1 MGQTGG
7 KVHRVLIVDDEQGV
21 RGVLTEML
29 KAGGYPAESV
39 SEGREA
45 LRALR
50 TSSFDVMI
58 TDVRLPDISG
68 LELLAVVHDKY
79 PWLPVIVITGY
90 ATIDSTIKAMRL
102 GAVDY
107 IPKPFTRDSVM
118 ASVEQAIQSGLA
130 AARKTERPYCEIVH
144 GGGSMTGIM
153 ALIDKV
159 SRSDATVLIT
169 GESGTGK
176 ELVARAIHRQGARA
190 RQPFVTVNSGALP
203 EGLLESELFGHT
215 RGAYTGAVTSTLGRF
230 RIADGGTLFLDEVG
244 NMSPAMQVK
253 LLRVIQEQE
262 FSPVGSSDLVKVDV
276 RLITAT
282 NLDLENAVAAGTF
295 REDLYYRLNV
305 IEIHI
310 PPLRERREDI
320 LPLAD
325 HFLARIAETNRRKQL
340 RLSPS
345 AVEVLGTYGWPGNV
359 RELQNAMERASVLS
373 EGEEIEAKDLPV
385 KISGTGPS
393 RPAGPASV
401 PPLAGR
407 SLSALLAEIEK
418 AHIVD
423 ALEGSGWVRS
433 KAAERL
439 GMKRTTLLARMASL
453 GITDPAGG
461 GDG

>member
-1 MGQTGG
+1 MVQSGG

-29 KAGGYPAESV
+29 RAGGYPAESV

-50 TSSFDVMI
+50 TSTFDVMI

-68 LELLAVVHDKY
+68 LELLAVVRDKY

-118 ASVEQAIQSGLA
+118 ASLELALQSGLA
-130 AARKTERPYCEIVH
+130 AVRKNDRPYCEIIH
-144 GGGSMTGIM
+144 GGGSMNGVID
-153 ALIDKV
+153 LIDKV

-215 RGAYTGAVTSTLGRF
+215 RGAYTGAVTSSLGRF

-282 NLDLENAVAAGTF
+282 NLDLEEAVRRGGF

-305 IEIHI
+305 IEVAL

-320 LPLAD
+320 LPLAR
-325 HFLARIAETNRRKQL
+325 HFLARVAETGRKKEL
-340 RLSPS
+340 KLSPG
-345 AVEVLGTYGWPGNV
+345 AVAVLEGYHWPGNV

-373 EGEEIEAKDLPV
+373 EGDTISETDLPVRISGPGAARPAGVPFTPAGGASLPRMLEEIE
-385 KISGTGPS
+385 
-393 RPAGPASV
+393 RQN
-401 PPLAGR
+401 
-407 SLSALLAEIEK
+407 
-418 AHIVD
+418 IVE
-423 ALEGSGWVRS
+423 ALERFGGVRS
-433 KAAERL
+433 RAAEYL
-439 GMKRTTLLARMASL
+439 GMKRTTLLARMSSL
-453 GITDPAGG
+453 GIVEPEKPPEG
-461 GDG
+461 

>member
-1 MGQTGG
+1 MGRKGDR
-7 KVHRVLIVDDEQGV
+7 VHRVLIVDDEQGV

-39 SEGREA
+39 AEGREA

-50 TSSFDVMI
+50 TTSFDVMI

-68 LELLAVVHDKY
+68 LELLAIVRDKY

-107 IPKPFTRDSVM
+107 IPMPFTRDSVM
-118 ASVEQAIQSGLA
+118 ASLEQALHSGLA
-130 AARKTERPYCEIVH
+130 AVRKTDSPFSEIIH
-144 GGGSMTGIM
+144 GGGSMTGVIE
-153 ALIDKV
+153 LIDKV
-159 SRSDATVLIT
+159 SRSEATVLIT

-176 ELVARAIHRQGARA
+176 ELVARAIHRQGSRA

-215 RGAYTGAVTSTLGRF
+215 RGAYTGAVTSSLGRF

-244 NMSPAMQVK
+244 NMSTAMQVK

-262 FSPVGSSDLVKVDV
+262 FSPVGSLDLVKVDV

-282 NLDLENAVAAGTF
+282 NLDLEQAVYRSEF

-320 LPLAD
+320 LPLAG
-325 HFLARIAETNRRKQL
+325 HFLARIAETTGKKPL
-340 RLSPS
+340 TLSAG
-345 AVEVLGTYGWPGNV
+345 AVAAMQEYPWPGNV

-373 EGEEIEAKDLPV
+373 DGGEITESDLPV
-385 KISGTGPS
+385 RMSG
-393 RPAGPASV
+393 
-401 PPLAGR
+401 
-407 SLSALLAEIEK
+407 SALPTPQTPILPSADGFSLPGMLRDIERQQ
-418 AHIVD
+418 ITE
-423 ALEGSGWVRS
+423 ALRRSGWVRS
-433 KAAERL
+433 RAAELL
-439 GMKRTTLLARMASL
+439 GMKRTTLLARMNSL
-453 GITDPAGG
+453 GITDPSQEEG
-461 GDG
+461 

>member
-1 MGQTGG
+1 MVQSGG

-29 KAGGYPAESV
+29 RAGGYPAESV

-50 TSSFDVMI
+50 TSTFDVMI

-68 LELLAVVHDKY
+68 LELLAVVRDKY

-118 ASVEQAIQSGLA
+118 ASLELALQSGLA
-130 AARKTERPYCEIVH
+130 AVRKNDRPYCEIIH
-144 GGGSMTGIM
+144 GGGSMNGVIE
-153 ALIDKV
+153 LIDKV

-203 EGLLESELFGHT
+203 EGLLEIELFGHT
-215 RGAYTGAVTSTLGRF
+215 RGAYTGAVTSSLGRF

-282 NLDLENAVAAGTF
+282 NLDLEEAVRRGDF

-305 IEIHI
+305 IEVAL

-320 LPLAD
+320 LPLAR
-325 HFLARIAETNRRKQL
+325 HFLARVAETGRKKEL
-340 RLSPS
+340 KLSPG
-345 AVEVLGTYGWPGNV
+345 AVAVLEGYHWPGHV

-373 EGEEIEAKDLPV
+373 EGDTISETDLPVRISGPGSARPAGVPFTPAGGMSLPRMLEEIERQNIV
-385 KISGTGPS
+385 E
-393 RPAGPASV
+393 
-401 PPLAGR
+401 
-407 SLSALLAEIEK
+407 ALQRF
-418 AHIVD
+418 
-423 ALEGSGWVRS
+423 GGVRS
-433 KAAERL
+433 RAAEYL
-439 GMKRTTLLARMASL
+439 GMKRTTLLARMNSL
-453 GITDPAGG
+453 GVVDPEKTPGG
-461 GDG
+461 

>member
-1 MGQTGG
+1 MVQSGG

-29 KAGGYPAESV
+29 RAGGYPAESV

-50 TSSFDVMI
+50 TSTFDVMI

-68 LELLAVVHDKY
+68 LELLAVVRDKY

-118 ASVEQAIQSGLA
+118 ASLELALQSGLA
-130 AARKTERPYCEIVH
+130 AVRKNDRPYCEIIH
-144 GGGSMTGIM
+144 GGGSMNGVID
-153 ALIDKV
+153 LIDKV

-215 RGAYTGAVTSTLGRF
+215 RGAYTGAVTSSLGRF

-282 NLDLENAVAAGTF
+282 NLDLEEAVRLGGF

-305 IEIHI
+305 IEVAL

-320 LPLAD
+320 LPLAR
-325 HFLARIAETNRRKQL
+325 HFLARVAETGRKKEL
-340 RLSPS
+340 KLSPG
-345 AVEVLGTYGWPGNV
+345 AVAVLEGYHWPGNV

-373 EGEEIEAKDLPV
+373 EGDTISETDLPVRISGPGAARPAGVPFTPAGGASLPRMLEEIE
-385 KISGTGPS
+385 
-393 RPAGPASV
+393 RQN
-401 PPLAGR
+401 
-407 SLSALLAEIEK
+407 
-418 AHIVD
+418 IVE
-423 ALEGSGWVRS
+423 ALERFGGVRS
-433 KAAERL
+433 RAAEYL
-439 GMKRTTLLARMASL
+439 GMKRTTLLARMSSL
-453 GITDPAGG
+453 GIVEPEKPPEG
-461 GDG
+461 

>member
-1 MGQTGG
+1 MVQSGG

-29 KAGGYPAESV
+29 RAGGYPAESV

-50 TSSFDVMI
+50 TSTFDVMI

-68 LELLAVVHDKY
+68 LELLAVVRDKY

-118 ASVEQAIQSGLA
+118 ASLELALQSGLA
-130 AARKTERPYCEIVH
+130 AVRKNDRPYCEIIH
-144 GGGSMTGIM
+144 GGGSMNGVIE
-153 ALIDKV
+153 LIDKV

-215 RGAYTGAVTSTLGRF
+215 RGAYTGAVTSSLGRF

-282 NLDLENAVAAGTF
+282 NLDLEEAVRRGDF

-305 IEIHI
+305 IEVAL

-320 LPLAD
+320 LPLAR
-325 HFLARIAETNRRKQL
+325 HFLARVAETGRKKEL
-340 RLSPS
+340 KLSPG
-345 AVEVLGTYGWPGNV
+345 AVAVLEGYHWPGNV

-373 EGEEIEAKDLPV
+373 EGDTISETDLPVRISGPGAARPAGVPFTPAGGTSLPRMLEEIE
-385 KISGTGPS
+385 
-393 RPAGPASV
+393 RQN
-401 PPLAGR
+401 
-407 SLSALLAEIEK
+407 
-418 AHIVD
+418 IVE
-423 ALEGSGWVRS
+423 ALERFGGVRS
-433 KAAERL
+433 RAAEYL
-439 GMKRTTLLARMASL
+439 GMKRTTLLARMSSL
-453 GITDPAGG
+453 GIVDPEKTPGG
-461 GDG
+461 

>member
-1 MGQTGG
+1 MVQSGG

-29 KAGGYPAESV
+29 RAGGYPAESV

-50 TSSFDVMI
+50 TSIFDVMI

-68 LELLAVVHDKY
+68 LELLAVVRDKY

-118 ASVEQAIQSGLA
+118 ASLELALQSGLA
-130 AARKTERPYCEIVH
+130 AVRKNDRPYCEIIH
-144 GGGSMTGIM
+144 GGGGMIGVID
-153 ALIDKV
+153 LIDKV

-215 RGAYTGAVTSTLGRF
+215 RGAYTGAVTSSLGRF

-282 NLDLENAVAAGTF
+282 NLDLEEAVRRGGF

-305 IEIHI
+305 IEVAL

-320 LPLAD
+320 LPLAR
-325 HFLARIAETNRRKQL
+325 HFLARVAETGRKKEL
-340 RLSPS
+340 KLSPG
-345 AVEVLGTYGWPGNV
+345 AVAVLEGYHWPGNV

-373 EGEEIEAKDLPV
+373 EEDTISESDLPVRISGPVAARPAGVPFTPAGGASLPRMLEEIE
-385 KISGTGPS
+385 
-393 RPAGPASV
+393 RQN
-401 PPLAGR
+401 
-407 SLSALLAEIEK
+407 
-418 AHIVD
+418 IVE
-423 ALEGSGWVRS
+423 ALERFGGVRS
-433 KAAERL
+433 RAAEYL
-439 GMKRTTLLARMASL
+439 GMKRTTLLARMSSL
-453 GITDPAGG
+453 GIVDPDRTPGG
-461 GDG
+461 